1 MFFPVYF
8 IARLYMFLSIRFIY
22 TLFDAVSGF
31 HDCVIFIFNIYIYK
45 YYALYLRAA
54 RSLKSNRL
62 LTIEKS
68 IFTRIVVQSFFSL
81 MIIIFFQDD
90 LDYWTYIN
98 ITYAYFYNIV
108 GYLVPIPIL
117 VLKRLKIMYIMLCTK
132 GYIGTYNFIA

>member
-1 MFFPVYF
+1 MPVYICF
-8 IARLYMFLSIRFIY
+8 YQFVLY
-22 TLFDAVSGF
+22 TLYSMLFPGF
-31 HDCVIFIFNIYIYK
+31 TIVLYLYLIYIYK